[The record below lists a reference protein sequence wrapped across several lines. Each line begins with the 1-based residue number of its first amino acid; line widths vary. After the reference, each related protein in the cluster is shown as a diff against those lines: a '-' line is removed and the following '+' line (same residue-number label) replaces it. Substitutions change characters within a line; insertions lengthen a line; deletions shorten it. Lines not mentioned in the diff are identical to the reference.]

1 MEDKKGNGNDNA
13 VIQINPDT
21 EETRVTE
28 KAKNLN
34 SAASRGDEDEKE
46 EKEEEEE
53 EEKEDQD
60 IIIGKIKDVSLIL
73 ELIMFVT
80 IMWLL
85 IASLTLKRLQN
96 HVIWDLELWK
106 WCLLALVIL
115 SGPLLSRCFI
125 SVIVFLIEK
134 KFMLK
139 HLVLYFVYGLRTSV
153 SVFIWLTCVLLVWI
167 FLFDDSYGVKGSKE
181 TSKIFQHVTRTL
193 ASFVAGAAVWFV
205 KTLSVK
211 LISVSFQS
219 KRFFHRIHEAIF
231 HQHVLQVLSA
241 AQENKIKKLRTANTA
256 MQFISRISKRK
267 KSKENMT
274 IEKISACIS
283 KGLFSSRNTDLK
295 SSQSNE
301 IDESNEIK
309 SESEAKNL
317 ADKIINNLE
326 TPKSDKIIKNL
337 ETPQSEF
344 IEKEQLKRFLNN
356 EQHVKKLLK
365 LFGAV
370 KSGKIDKADFKK
382 WVTKVYNDRE
392 TLKRSLN
399 DAKTA
404 IEELN
409 RILSAIVIVLIII
422 VWLLVMGLLTYKV
435 FAVVTSQLLLLAF
448 MFGNT
453 ARTCFE
459 AIIFVFVT
467 HPFDVGD
474 RCLID
479 GVLMVVDEMNILTTI
494 FLRYDKQRI
503 YYPNSVLATKPISN
517 FYRSPRE
524 MGDTVEFAIDV
535 FTSVEIIDKL
545 KSRIKDYLER
555 KHKHWSGDHSVV
567 VKDIEDVN
575 KMKMTLYV
583 THTMNFQDYMK
594 KLKRR
599 SKLVLEL
606 KKIFEELGI
615 RYNLLPQEVR
625 VSYAGP

>member
-1 MEDKKGNGNDNA
+1 SSSLLAQMEDKKSNGNDNA

-21 EETRVTE
+21 EETRVAE

-53 EEKEDQD
+53 EEEKEDQD
-60 IIIGKIKDVSLIL
+60 IIVGKIKEVSLML
-73 ELIMFVT
+73 ELIMFVS

-125 SVIVFLIEK
+125 SVIVFLVEK

-167 FLFDDSYGVKGSKE
+167 FLFDDGYGVKGSKE

-267 KSKENMT
+267 KSKEKMT

-283 KGLFSSRNTDLK
+283 KRLFSSRNSDLK

-317 ADKIINNLE
+317 ADKII
-326 TPKSDKIIKNL
+326 KNL
-337 ETPQSEF
+337 ETPQSKF

-448 MFGNT
+448 MF
-453 ARTCFE
+453 
-459 AIIFVFVT
+459 
-467 HPFDVGD
+467 
-474 RCLID
+474 
-479 GVLMVVDEMNILTTI
+479 
-494 FLRYDKQRI
+494 
-503 YYPNSVLATKPISN
+503 
-517 FYRSPRE
+517 
-524 MGDTVEFAIDV
+524 
-535 FTSVEIIDKL
+535 
-545 KSRIKDYLER
+545 
-555 KHKHWSGDHSVV
+555 
-567 VKDIEDVN
+567 
-575 KMKMTLYV
+575 
-583 THTMNFQDYMK
+583 
-594 KLKRR
+594 
-599 SKLVLEL
+599 
-606 KKIFEELGI
+606 
-615 RYNLLPQEVR
+615 
-625 VSYAGP
+625 

>member
-34 SAASRGDEDEKE
+34 SAASRGDEYEKE
-46 EKEEEEE
+46 EKEEEEEE

-60 IIIGKIKDVSLIL
+60 IIV
-73 ELIMFVT
+73 
-80 IMWLL
+80 
-85 IASLTLKRLQN
+85 
-96 HVIWDLELWK
+96 
-106 WCLLALVIL
+106 
-115 SGPLLSRCFI
+115 
-125 SVIVFLIEK
+125 
-134 KFMLK
+134 
-139 HLVLYFVYGLRTSV
+139 
-153 SVFIWLTCVLLVWI
+153 VWI
-167 FLFDDSYGVKGSKE
+167 FLFDDGYGVKGSKE

-267 KSKENMT
+267 KSKEKMT

-283 KGLFSSRNTDLK
+283 KRLFSSRNSDLK

-309 SESEAKNL
+309 SESEAKIL
-317 ADKIINNLE
+317 ADN
-326 TPKSDKIIKNL
+326 IIKNL
-337 ETPQSEF
+337 EKLQSEF
-344 IEKEQLKRFLNN
+344 IEKKQLQWFLKD
-356 EQHVKKLLK
+356 EQHVKKVLK

-382 WVTKVYNDRE
+382 WVTKVYNDRQ

-545 KSRIKDYLER
+545 KYRIKDYLER

-575 KMKMTLYV
+575 KMRMTLYV

-625 VSYAGP
+625 VSYAGR

>member
-34 SAASRGDEDEKE
+34 SAASRGDEYEKE
-46 EKEEEEE
+46 EKEEEEEE

-60 IIIGKIKDVSLIL
+60 IIVGKIKEVSLML
-73 ELIMFVT
+73 ELIMFVS

-125 SVIVFLIEK
+125 SVIVFLVEK

-167 FLFDDSYGVKGSKE
+167 FLFDDGYGVKGSKE

-267 KSKENMT
+267 KSKEKMT

-283 KGLFSSRNTDLK
+283 KRLFSSRNSDLK

-309 SESEAKNL
+309 SESEAKIL
-317 ADKIINNLE
+317 ADN
-326 TPKSDKIIKNL
+326 IIKNL
-337 ETPQSEF
+337 EKLQSEF
-344 IEKEQLKRFLNN
+344 IEKKQLQWFLKD
-356 EQHVKKLLK
+356 EQHVKKVLK

-382 WVTKVYNDRE
+382 WVTKVYNDRQ

-545 KSRIKDYLER
+545 KYRIKDYLER

-575 KMKMTLYV
+575 KMRMTLYV

-625 VSYAGP
+625 VSYAGR

>member
-34 SAASRGDEDEKE
+34 SAASRGDEYEKE
-46 EKEEEEE
+46 EKEEEEEE

-60 IIIGKIKDVSLIL
+60 IIVGKIKEVSLML
-73 ELIMFVT
+73 ELIMFVS

-125 SVIVFLIEK
+125 SVIVFLVEK

-167 FLFDDSYGVKGSKE
+167 FLFDDGYGVKGSKE

-267 KSKENMT
+267 KSKEKMT

-283 KGLFSSRNTDLK
+283 KRLFSSRNSDLK

-309 SESEAKNL
+309 SESEAKIL
-317 ADKIINNLE
+317 ADN
-326 TPKSDKIIKNL
+326 IIKNL
-337 ETPQSEF
+337 EKLQSETTRF
-344 IEKEQLKRFLNN
+344 IEKKQLQWFLKD
-356 EQHVKKLLK
+356 EQHVKKVLK

-382 WVTKVYNDRE
+382 WVTKVYNDRQ

-479 GVLMVVDEMNILTTI
+479 GVL
-494 FLRYDKQRI
+494 
-503 YYPNSVLATKPISN
+503 
-517 FYRSPRE
+517 
-524 MGDTVEFAIDV
+524 
-535 FTSVEIIDKL
+535 
-545 KSRIKDYLER
+545 
-555 KHKHWSGDHSVV
+555 
-567 VKDIEDVN
+567 VN
-575 KMKMTLYV
+575 
-583 THTMNFQDYMK
+583 
-594 KLKRR
+594 
-599 SKLVLEL
+599 
-606 KKIFEELGI
+606 
-615 RYNLLPQEVR
+615 
-625 VSYAGP
+625 

>member
-34 SAASRGDEDEKE
+34 SAASRGDEYEKE
-46 EKEEEEE
+46 EKEEEEEE

-60 IIIGKIKDVSLIL
+60 IIVGKIKEVSLML
-73 ELIMFVT
+73 ELIMFVS

-125 SVIVFLIEK
+125 SVIVFLVEK

-167 FLFDDSYGVKGSKE
+167 FLFDDGYGVKGSKE

-267 KSKENMT
+267 KSKEKMT

-283 KGLFSSRNTDLK
+283 KRLFSSRNSDLK

-309 SESEAKNL
+309 SESEAKIL
-317 ADKIINNLE
+317 ADN
-326 TPKSDKIIKNL
+326 IIKNL
-337 ETPQSEF
+337 EKLQSETTRF
-344 IEKEQLKRFLNN
+344 IEKKQLQWFLKD
-356 EQHVKKLLK
+356 EQHVKKVLK

-382 WVTKVYNDRE
+382 WVTKVYNDRQ

-479 GVLMVVDEMNILTTI
+479 GVLLQMVVDEMNILTTI

-545 KSRIKDYLER
+545 KYRIKDYLER

-575 KMKMTLYV
+575 KMRMTLYV

-625 VSYAGP
+625 VSYAGR

>member
-1 MEDKKGNGNDNA
+1 MEDKKSNGNENA

-21 EETRVTE
+21 EETRVAE

-53 EEKEDQD
+53 EEEKEDQD
-60 IIIGKIKDVSLIL
+60 IIVGKIKEVSLML
-73 ELIMFVT
+73 ELIMFVS

-167 FLFDDSYGVKGSKE
+167 FLFDDGYGIKGSKE
-181 TSKIFQHVTRTL
+181 TSKFFQHVTRTL

-267 KSKENMT
+267 KSKEKMT

-317 ADKIINNLE
+317 ADKII
-326 TPKSDKIIKNL
+326 KNL
-337 ETPQSEF
+337 ETPQSKF

-625 VSYAGP
+625 VSYAGR

>member
-34 SAASRGDEDEKE
+34 SAASRGDEYEKE
-46 EKEEEEE
+46 EKEEEEEE

-60 IIIGKIKDVSLIL
+60 IIVGKIKEVSLML
-73 ELIMFVT
+73 ELIMFVS

-125 SVIVFLIEK
+125 SVIVFLVEK

-167 FLFDDSYGVKGSKE
+167 FLFDDGYGVKGSKE

-267 KSKENMT
+267 KSKEKMT

-283 KGLFSSRNTDLK
+283 KRLFSSRNSDLK

-309 SESEAKNL
+309 SESEAKIL
-317 ADKIINNLE
+317 ADN
-326 TPKSDKIIKNL
+326 IIKNL
-337 ETPQSEF
+337 EKLQSETTRF
-344 IEKEQLKRFLNN
+344 IEKKQLQWFLKD
-356 EQHVKKLLK
+356 EQHVKKVLK

-382 WVTKVYNDRE
+382 WVTKVYNDRQ

-545 KSRIKDYLER
+545 KYRIKDYLER

-575 KMKMTLYV
+575 KMRMTLYV

-625 VSYAGP
+625 VSYAGR

>member
-1 MEDKKGNGNDNA
+1 MEDKKSNGNDNA

-53 EEKEDQD
+53 EEEKEDQD
-60 IIIGKIKDVSLIL
+60 IIVGKIKEVSLML
-73 ELIMFVT
+73 ELIMFVSL
-80 IMWLL
+80 MWLL

-96 HVIWDLELWK
+96 HAIWDLELWK

-125 SVIVFLIEK
+125 SFIVFLIEK

-167 FLFDDSYGVKGSKE
+167 FLFDDSYGFKGSKE
-181 TSKIFQHVTRTL
+181 TSKVFQHVTRTL

-241 AQENKIKKLRTANTA
+241 SQENKIKKLRTANTA

-267 KSKENMT
+267 KSKEKMT

-283 KGLFSSRNTDLK
+283 KRLFSSRNSDLK

-317 ADKIINNLE
+317 ADKIIKNLE

-344 IEKEQLKRFLNN
+344 IEKEQLKKFLNN

-503 YYPNSVLATKPISN
+503 YYPNAVLATKPISN

-524 MGDTVEFAIDV
+524 MGDTVEFSIDV

-567 VKDIEDVN
+567 
-575 KMKMTLYV
+575 
-583 THTMNFQDYMK
+583 DYMK

-625 VSYAGP
+625 VSYAGR

>member
-1 MEDKKGNGNDNA
+1 MEDKKSNGNDNA

-21 EETRVTE
+21 EETRVAE

-53 EEKEDQD
+53 EEEKEDQD
-60 IIIGKIKDVSLIL
+60 IIVGKIKEVSLML
-73 ELIMFVT
+73 ELIMFVS

-167 FLFDDSYGVKGSKE
+167 FLFDDGYGIKGSKE

-267 KSKENMT
+267 KSKEKMT

-317 ADKIINNLE
+317 ADKII
-326 TPKSDKIIKNL
+326 KNL
-337 ETPQSEF
+337 ETPQSKF

-625 VSYAGP
+625 VSYAGR

>member
-60 IIIGKIKDVSLIL
+60 II
-73 ELIMFVT
+73 
-80 IMWLL
+80 

>member
-53 EEKEDQD
+53 EEEKEDQD
-60 IIIGKIKDVSLIL
+60 IIVGKIKEVSLML
-73 ELIMFVT
+73 ELIMFVS

-125 SVIVFLIEK
+125 SVIVFLVEK

-167 FLFDDSYGVKGSKE
+167 FLFDDGYGVKGSKE

-267 KSKENMT
+267 KSKEKMT

-283 KGLFSSRNTDLK
+283 KGLFSSRNSDLK

-309 SESEAKNL
+309 SESEAKIL
-317 ADKIINNLE
+317 ADN
-326 TPKSDKIIKNL
+326 IIKNL
-337 ETPQSEF
+337 EKLQSEF

-356 EQHVKKLLK
+356 EQHVKKVLK

-382 WVTKVYNDRE
+382 WVTKVYNDRQ

-545 KSRIKDYLER
+545 KYRIKDYLER

-575 KMKMTLYV
+575 KMRMTLYV

-625 VSYAGP
+625 VSYAGR